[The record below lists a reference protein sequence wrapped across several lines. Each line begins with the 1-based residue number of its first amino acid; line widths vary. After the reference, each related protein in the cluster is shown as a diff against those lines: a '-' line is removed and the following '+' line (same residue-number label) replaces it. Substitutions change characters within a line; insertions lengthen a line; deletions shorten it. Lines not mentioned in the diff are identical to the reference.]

1 MHLSILYHQGLWKA
15 MNTESARQVTN
26 RPRKITLF
34 NGHETLSELV
44 IPVQQS
50 NRDAMR
56 VIETEL
62 GRTPVLTHAIFRDR
76 NGTEWMVRRDIGILQ
91 KLRILLLSK

>member
-1 MHLSILYHQGLWKA
+1 
-15 MNTESARQVTN
+15 MNTESARPVTN

-34 NGHETLSELV
+34 NGQETLSELV

>member
-1 MHLSILYHQGLWKA
+1 
-15 MNTESARQVTN
+15 MNTESARAATN

-34 NGHETLSELV
+34 NGQETLSELV
-44 IPVQQS
+44 IPVQQT

-62 GRTPVLTHAIFRDR
+62 GRTPVLTHAVFRDR

-91 KLRILLLSK
+91 KLRIILLSK

>member
-1 MHLSILYHQGLWKA
+1 
-15 MNTESARQVTN
+15 MNMERAAAVTS
-26 RPRKITLF
+26 RPRKITLY

-50 NRDAMR
+50 NRDALR
-56 VIETEL
+56 VIESEL
-62 GRTPVLTHAIFRDR
+62 GRTPVLTHAVFRDR
-76 NGTEWMVRRDIGILQ
+76 NGTEWLIRRDISILQ